1 MLPIGHSALAAT
13 AQPERHVPLIS
24 VLRPGYASAEA
35 EPTSGLAALRQGLRG
50 LGYIEGRTIRLE
62 YRAAEWQLDRLPSL
76 AAELVRLKPDVIVT
90 NTTPAALAA
99 KQAATVPI
107 PGLRNAE

>member
-1 MLPIGHSALAAT
+1 
-13 AQPERHVPLIS
+13 
-24 VLRPGYASAEA
+24 
-35 EPTSGLAALRQGLRG
+35 LRQGLRE
-50 LGYIEGRTIRLE
+50 LGYIEGQTIRLE

-99 KQAATVPI
+99 
-107 PGLRNAE
+107 